1 MQKKIN
7 EGGLKLF
14 LEGNHCLKILFSV
27 TTSEEWGVAKLLYF
41 LYLLYLDIW
50 GIIYKLLW
58 TFYVSN
64 YKLKPMISNQKWQEL
79 GPKFEM

>member
-1 MQKKIN
+1 MFFISI
-7 EGGLKLF
+7 
-14 LEGNHCLKILFSV
+14 ILDV
-27 TTSEEWGVAKLLYF
+27 WGKMYQ
-41 LYLLYLDIW
+41 
-50 GIIYKLLW
+50 LLW